1 MKNVKS
7 WAKSAATVMSVC
19 LVAGG
24 VSFSANASYPKYL
37 ESDLVKICSAIKN
50 NKSFQLHMAIKKSG
64 LTYRAVE
71 KGLVCDSMDIHTFAQ
86 VNNAQATGELLA
98 RRLKYDRTLTAA
110 R

>member
-7 WAKSAATVMSVC
+7 WARTAATVMSVC
-19 LVAGG
+19 VVAGG
-24 VSFSANASYPKYL
+24 ISFSANASYPKYL
-37 ESDLVKICSAIKN
+37 ESDLVKICTAIRD

-86 VNNAQATGELLA
+86 VNKADATGDLLA
-98 RRLKYDRTLTAA
+98 RRLKYDRTLTAS

>member
-7 WAKSAATVMSVC
+7 WARTAATVMSVC
-19 LVAGG
+19 VVAGG
-24 VSFSANASYPKYL
+24 ISFSANASYPKYL
-37 ESDLVKICSAIKN
+37 ESDLVRICTAIRD

-71 KGLVCDSMDIHTFAQ
+71 KGLVCDSMDTHTFAQ
-86 VNNAQATGELLA
+86 VNKADATGDLLA
-98 RRLKYDRTLTAA
+98 RRLKYDRTLTAS